1 MRNSVVL
8 IEEFISGITFELL
21 ITSFYGVIFIIN
33 FYVPIYSQIRFYVLY
48 REIYSQRKY
57 TLMDEHVKYLI
68 VWHFFKASNVNC
80 VFCLFVSSNRR
91 NLSKDNFR
99 GRSTN
104 KDLFWIMEAEKNELE
119 ENATAQSAA
128 SP

>member
-68 VWHFFKASNVNC
+68 VWHFFKASNVNVC
-80 VFCLFVSSNRR
+80 FAFLCLLTGGTSPRTTFVAGP
-91 NLSKDNFR
+91 LIKTCF
-99 GRSTN
+99 G
-104 KDLFWIMEAEKNELE
+104 
-119 ENATAQSAA
+119 
-128 SP
+128 